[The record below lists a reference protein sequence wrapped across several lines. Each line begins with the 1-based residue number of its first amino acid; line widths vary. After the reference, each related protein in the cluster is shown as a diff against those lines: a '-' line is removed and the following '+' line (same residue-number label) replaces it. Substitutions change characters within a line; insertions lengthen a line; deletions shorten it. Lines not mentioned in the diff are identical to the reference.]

1 MACVSNGHI
10 LRTNGCLSIGFE
22 VLDLLINLIGG
33 VSVKSE
39 NNSRNHYQPFG
50 TCKTFVAVTSYSTN
64 GALRISELVV
74 FLTGQ

>member
-39 NNSRNHYQPFG
+39 NNNRNHYQ
-50 TCKTFVAVTSYSTN
+50 TADHLER
-64 GALRISELVV
+64 ARHLQL
-74 FLTGQ
+74 